1 MLNIETMLGLQGAS
15 EYHVNRNE
23 VCIFSVEIVMTW
35 NWKYTTDII
44 VLFWVELLERGK
56 KLYYNE
62 LITNSE
68 NMVKMT

>member
-35 NWKYTTDII
+35 N
-44 VLFWVELLERGK
+44 
-56 KLYYNE
+56 
-62 LITNSE
+62 
-68 NMVKMT
+68 